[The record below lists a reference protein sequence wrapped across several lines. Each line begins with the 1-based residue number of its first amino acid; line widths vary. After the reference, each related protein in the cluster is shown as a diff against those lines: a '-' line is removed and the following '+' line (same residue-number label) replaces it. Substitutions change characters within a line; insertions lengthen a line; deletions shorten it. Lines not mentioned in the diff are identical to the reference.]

1 MMTNYTSWAIQV
13 AAIMEDQ
20 GVSLAIKLARMDV
33 DMRKDKKL
41 QAHLLET
48 LLVDLL
54 MLVVKEKTRKEV

>member
-1 MMTNYTSWAIQV
+1 
-13 AAIMEDQ
+13 MEDQ
-20 GVSLAIKLARMDV
+20 GVSLAIKLVGMDV

-48 LLVDLL
+48 ILVDLL